1 MEDDREEDSSELEE
15 MEPSMANIVN
25 QKSLKWI
32 FVGGKGGV
40 GKTTTSCSLAVQ
52 LAQTRRSVLLISTD
66 PAHNLSDAF
75 GQQFTKRET
84 KVNGFDNLY
93 AMEIDPEVEVG
104 TEGDSLLDQKAS
116 SFLAEMASSIPG
128 IDEAMSFAEL
138 MKRVS
143 TKEHEVIIFDT
154 APTGHTLRLLA
165 FPSVLEKAFEKIDAL
180 RNRFGTMIN
189 QFTNIFRSMNSGAG
203 ALPSQDE
210 MIKKLDSIKLTIKQV
225 KVTFQDVNMTTFVC
239 VCIPEFLSLYET
251 ERLVQELAKF
261 GIDSHNIVINQV
273 LVPEEGGRCRRC
285 VSRVGMQK
293 KYIEQFYDLY
303 PDFHLKQMPLLD
315 NEIRKVDN
323 LKRFGKLLIDP
334 RTPKEV
340 MTSPQDLTLNK
351 GSS

>member
-1 MEDDREEDSSELEE
+1 MDSSDSESE
-15 MEPSMANIVN
+15 MEVLEPSLDNIVK

-52 LAQTRRSVLLISTD
+52 LASTRRSVLLISTD

-93 AMEIDPEVEVG
+93 AMEIDPEVEIG
-104 TEGDSLLDQKAS
+104 TDGDDSLLDQKAS
-116 SFLAEMASSIPG
+116 SFLAEMATSIPG

-180 RNRFGTMIN
+180 RNRFGGMIK
-189 QFTNIFRSMNSGAG
+189 QVSTLFSSMNGSS
-203 ALPSQDE
+203 LPSQDE
-210 MIKKLDSIKLTIKQV
+210 MLKKFDNVKVVIKQV
-225 KVTFQDVNMTTFVC
+225 KKTFQDCNMTTFVC

-273 LVPEEGGRCRRC
+273 LVPEEGGNCSRCR
-285 VSRVGMQK
+285 SRVRMQR

-315 NEIRKVDN
+315 SEIRKIDN
-323 LKRFGKLLIDP
+323 LRRFGRLLTDS
-334 RTPKEV
+334 RTPKEI
-340 MTSPQDLTLNK
+340 MASAEQSANTC
-351 GSS
+351 

>member
-1 MEDDREEDSSELEE
+1 MDSSDSESE
-15 MEPSMANIVN
+15 MEVLEPSLDNIVK

-52 LAQTRRSVLLISTD
+52 LASSRRSVLLISTD

-93 AMEIDPEVEVG
+93 AMEIDPEVEIG
-104 TEGDSLLDQKAS
+104 TDGDDSLLDQKAS
-116 SFLAEMASSIPG
+116 SFLAEMATSIPG

-180 RNRFGTMIN
+180 RNRFGGMIK
-189 QFTNIFRSMNSGAG
+189 QVSTLFSSMNGSS
-203 ALPSQDE
+203 LPSQDE
-210 MIKKLDSIKLTIKQV
+210 MLKKFDNVKVVIKQV
-225 KVTFQDVNMTTFVC
+225 KKTFQDCNMTTFVC

-273 LVPEEGGRCRRC
+273 LVPEEGGNCSRCR
-285 VSRVGMQK
+285 SRVKMQR

-315 NEIRKVDN
+315 SEIRKIDN
-323 LKRFGKLLIDP
+323 LRKFGRLLADS
-334 RTPKEV
+334 RTPKEI
-340 MTSPQDLTLNK
+340 MASAEQSANTC
-351 GSS
+351 

>member
-1 MEDDREEDSSELEE
+1 METSESESEVEILD
-15 MEPSMANIVN
+15 PSLDNIVK

-52 LAQTRRSVLLISTD
+52 LAQSRRSVLLISTD

-84 KVNGFDNLY
+84 KVNGFDNLF
-93 AMEIDPEVEVG
+93 AMEIDPEVEIG
-104 TEGDSLLDQKAS
+104 TDGDDTLLDQKAT

-143 TKEHEVIIFDT
+143 TKEHDVIIFDT

-165 FPSVLEKAFEKIDAL
+165 FPTVLEKAFEKIDAL
-180 RNRFGTMIN
+180 RNRFGGMIN
-189 QFTNIFRSMNSGAG
+189 QFSKLFSSMNGAS
-203 ALPSQDE
+203 LPSQDE
-210 MIKKLDSIKLTIKQV
+210 MLKKLDSVKLVIRQV
-225 KVTFQDVNMTTFVC
+225 KKTFQDVNMTTFVC

-273 LVPEEGGRCRRC
+273 LVPEEGGKCSRCHA
-285 VSRVGMQK
+285 RVKMQQ
-293 KYIEQFYDLY
+293 KYIDQFYDLY
-303 PDFHLKQMPLLD
+303 PDFHLKQMPLLN

-323 LKRFGKLLIDP
+323 LKRFGSLLTDS
-334 RTPKEV
+334 RTPKEI
-340 MTSPQDLTLNK
+340 MASME